1 MENTT
6 VINPAVQSS
15 SATVTNTEVV
25 EEYNRQNN
33 IETDSSSSITEGTT
47 ICDKYKVQS
56 QLEVSSGEAD
66 LFLCSDGS
74 RQYVAKVYK
83 RKFAIKQEVIDALL
97 KIDSPYVARLYETGT
112 YNGYPVEILPYYE
125 RGSLQGKTFT
135 EDELVRK
142 IIPNINE
149 GLHAIHK
156 AGIIHKDLKPSNIML
171 NSDGETVS
179 IIDFGISSIIAD
191 GNTVLVTKTG
201 MTPEY
206 SAPETFKNLFLRES
220 DYY

>member
-125 RGSLQGKTFT
+125 RG
-135 EDELVRK
+135 E
-142 IIPNINE
+142 
-149 GLHAIHK
+149 
-156 AGIIHKDLKPSNIML
+156 
-171 NSDGETVS
+171 
-179 IIDFGISSIIAD
+179 SS
-191 GNTVLVTKTG
+191 G
-201 MTPEY
+201 
-206 SAPETFKNLFLRES
+206 
-220 DYY
+220 

>member
-15 SATVTNTEVV
+15 SATVINTEVV

-83 RKFAIKQEVIDALL
+83 RKFAIKQEVIDCTNSLINRADEIYDRCNEL
-97 KIDSPYVARLYETGT
+97 KNAW
-112 YNGYPVEILPYYE
+112 N
-125 RGSLQGKTFT
+125 QGIK
-135 EDELVRK
+135 
-142 IIPNINE
+142 
-149 GLHAIHK
+149 
-156 AGIIHKDLKPSNIML
+156 
-171 NSDGETVS
+171 
-179 IIDFGISSIIAD
+179 
-191 GNTVLVTKTG
+191 G
-201 MTPEY
+201 M
-206 SAPETFKNLFLRES
+206 
-220 DYY
+220 

>member
-83 RKFAIKQEVIDALL
+83 RKFAIKQEVGQ
-97 KIDSPYVARLYETGT
+97 SR
-112 YNGYPVEILPYYE
+112 ILCK
-125 RGSLQGKTFT
+125 LQNVVQI
-135 EDELVRK
+135 EQNLC
-142 IIPNINE
+142 
-149 GLHAIHK
+149 
-156 AGIIHKDLKPSNIML
+156 
-171 NSDGETVS
+171 
-179 IIDFGISSIIAD
+179 
-191 GNTVLVTKTG
+191 KTG
-201 MTPEY
+201 AAQAAAAL
-206 SAPETFKNLFLRES
+206 SIK
-220 DYY
+220 